1 MKLTDDDL
9 EFLDRIGAW
18 THIGLRKKILKNQEK
33 AEEWD
38 RLNSAFP
45 KPIDWTRIRFF
56 AVTEVK
62 DDIPSIAELDFD
74 YQEDKKIVERLK
86 KRIEELE
93 LHHNKTT
100 FHTNCEDCVFYVE
113 LQKIL
118 ES

>member
-86 KRIEELE
+86 KRIEEE
-93 LHHNKTT
+93 KSH
-100 FHTNCEDCVFYVE
+100 VE
-113 LQKIL
+113 ADNSMECRILLSALQKIL
-118 ES
+118 EGKE